1 MKKDKIVIYTNEQ
14 CPYCKKIKEK
24 LEENKIKFTNKLT
37 ADYKEEWETIT
48 GLTGMPTVP
57 TIYYKDNYFIPGR
70 DFQNENHLLLIINDF
85 KKSNFPI
92 EQQNLEKIKTLNYSI
107 NMAFQRTDQL
117 LRQIEQ
123 NYRELF
129 EDEETKTE

>member
-1 MKKDKIVIYTNEQ
+1 MKKNKIVIYTNEQ

-37 ADYKEEWETIT
+37 ADYKEEWDAVI

-57 TIYYKDNYFIPGR
+57 TIYYKNNYFVPAR
-70 DFQNENHLLLIINDF
+70 DFQNEDHLLHIINNF
-85 KKSNFPI
+85 KESAFPI
-92 EQQNLEKIKTLNYSI
+92 ERQLLELNKTLNYNMS
-107 NMAFQRTDQL
+107 MAFQRTDQL

-123 NYRELF
+123 NYKELF

>member
-123 NYRELF
+123 NYKSLF

>member
-14 CPYCKKIKEK
+14 CTYCKKIKEK

-117 LRQIEQ
+117 LRQIE
-123 NYRELF
+123 NKLNIK
-129 EDEETKTE
+129 EDEKRNLQK

>member
-1 MKKDKIVIYTNEQ
+1 MKKEKITIYTNEQ

-37 ADYKEEWETIT
+37 ADYKEEWETVIS
-48 GLTGMPTVP
+48 LTGMPTVP

-70 DFQNENHLLLIINDF
+70 DFQNEEHLLLIINDF

-92 EQQNLEKIKTLNYSI
+92 EQQNLEKIKTLNYNMS
-107 NMAFQRTDQL
+107 MAFQRTDQL

-123 NYRELF
+123 NYKSLF
-129 EDEETKTE
+129 EDEETKKE

>member
-24 LEENKIKFTNKLT
+24 LKENKIKFTNKLT

-70 DFQNENHLLLIINDF
+70 DFQNENHLLLIVNDF
-85 KKSNFPI
+85 KKSNFPV
-92 EQQNLEKIKTLNYSI
+92 EQQNLEKIKTLNYNI

-123 NYRELF
+123 NYKSLF